1 MPRGK
6 RGGLFGQHEGPGPD
20 CLGVHRGAEV
30 HQRPNGSEAQE
41 TALQAGP
48 AGVPG
53 AKIDEQGDEGAAGF
67 TGSSLLTGR
76 YDCFLE
82 IVPIR
87 YKFSNNE
94 CRVNRLVLFNKSLL
108 VDIIM
113 FFYFSIRMN
122 LSLINYHAQFIHVR
136 FQGGNH
142 ANHQYPLC

>member
-1 MPRGK
+1 MGI
-6 RGGLFGQHEGPGPD
+6 EAPD
-20 CLGVHRGAEV
+20 DALHTGHVGVRGAEI
-30 HQRPNGSEAQE
+30 G
-41 TALQAGP
+41 
-48 AGVPG
+48 
-53 AKIDEQGDEGAAGF
+53 EQGDEGAAGF

-108 VDIIM
+108 MDIIM